1 MRTEGLVFAGTAV
14 FFAVVTAVYWFTSYE
29 EAGSTMLLLTV
40 GLGLIPGVWL
50 LWWSRRMAPRPED
63 RTDADIE
70 DGAGAVGSFPGPT
83 AWPATFALGAV
94 LAANG
99 MAFGIWP
106 ALPGFVLMFIAASG
120 AILSGRPAPT
130 RVAGP
135 PPSPGPP
142 APPPPP
148 APPRGTPPRASA
160 PPRAARPPRRAR
172 KPPPGTGGR

>member
-1 MRTEGLVFAGTAV
+1 MRTEGLIFAATAA
-14 FFAVVTAVYWFTSYE
+14 FFAVVTGLYWFTSYE

-63 RTDADIE
+63 RADADIE

-99 MAFGIWP
+99 LAFGMWP
-106 ALPGFVLMFIAASG
+106 AFPGLILMFIAASG
-120 AILSGRPAPT
+120 AILSGRPVPRHGATP
-130 RVAGP
+130 
-135 PPSPGPP
+135 PP
-142 APPPPP
+142 APPPAPP
-148 APPRGTPPRASA
+148 APPRGTPRPVSARRREPR
-160 PPRAARPPRRAR
+160 PLRRVR
-172 KPPPGTGGR
+172 KRPPGTAGT